1 MLSDLMQDQQ
11 RKLIQEIQEKPGY
24 VNAEAVAALALIDIL
39 DILQELRHPFN
50 SEK

>member
-1 MLSDLMQDQQ
+1 MLSDFMQDQQ
-11 RKLIQEIQEKPGY
+11 RKLIQEIQERPGC
-24 VNAEAVAALALIDIL
+24 VDAKAVAALVLLDIL